1 MLYSSVEEMIGNTP
15 LLRAKR
21 LEQKLDLQARLLLK
35 AERFNPAGSAK
46 DRAAVSLLDGFEQR
60 GLLKAGGTVIE
71 PTSGNT
77 GIALAMVGSVRGYRV
92 VIVMPDSMSVERIR
106 LMKAYG
112 AEVVLTKG
120 SEGISGAVRKA
131 EELQKELPGSVI
143 AGQFTNPDNRLAHYR
158 TTGPELWRDTEGKL
172 DVFVAGIG
180 TGGTLSGTGRYL
192 KEMNAGIRVI
202 GVEPA
207 ASPLLTK
214 GISGPHP
221 LQGIGADFVPEV
233 LDRTVVDSIV
243 CVEGEDAFAM
253 ARLLAR
259 TEGLLCG
266 ITSGAALYA
275 AVQEAMK
282 KENAGKTV
290 AALLPD
296 TGERYLSGALFGTDN

>member
-1 MLYSSVEEMIGNTP
+1 MLYTSVEEMIGNTP

-243 CVEGEDAFAM
+243 CVEGEAAFAM
-253 ARLLAR
+253 ARLLAL